1 MKKLLLLLLLFTFS
15 CTQEDAN
22 IELSET
28 QEINV
33 FNIEGTWI
41 LTNLQSEAIVIY
53 AAPNMLQGNM
63 FIIPIDFYNQDDWSV
78 LDATA
83 EYDWF
88 IETTNNQRILTVMGG
103 YFGEGE
109 LLIQNEG
116 DYCNE
121 EWYSLAISDV
131 WWERVDDSCD

>member
-1 MKKLLLLLLLFTFS
+1 MKKLLFLFLLLTFS

-33 FNIEGTWI
+33 FNIEGTW
-41 LTNLQSEAIVIY
+41 LRETHGVEGIVIY
-53 AAPNMLQGNM
+53 AAPDMLSGSM
-63 FIIPIDFYNQDDWSV
+63 FRIPIDFYNQDDWSV

-88 IETTNNQRILTVMGG
+88 IETTNNQRILTVVGG
-103 YFGEGE
+103 YFGESE
-109 LLIQNEG
+109 LIIENEG

-121 EWYSLAISDV
+121 KWHSLAVNDV
-131 WWERVDDSCD
+131 WYERVDDSCD

>member
-1 MKKLLLLLLLFTFS
+1 MKKLLFLFLLLSFS
-15 CTQEDAN
+15 CVQEDVN
-22 IELSET
+22 TESFET

-41 LTNLQSEAIVIY
+41 LKNLESEAIVIY

-88 IETTNNQRILTVMGG
+88 IETINNQRILTVEGG
-103 YFGEGE
+103 YFGTDE
-109 LLIQNEG
+109 LIVENEG

-131 WWERVDDSCD
+131 WYERVDDSCN

>member
-1 MKKLLLLLLLFTFS
+1 MKKLLFLLLFSFS
-15 CTQEDAN
+15 CTQEDAD

-41 LTNLQSEAIVIY
+41 LKNLESDAIVVY
-53 AAPNMLQGNM
+53 AAADMSAGTMLR
-63 FIIPIDFYNQDDWSV
+63 IPIDFYNQDDWSV

-88 IETTNNQRILTVMGG
+88 IETINNQRILTVEGG
-103 YFGEGE
+103 YFGTGE
-109 LLIQNEG
+109 LIVQNEG

-131 WWERVDDSCD
+131 WYERVDDACN

>member
-1 MKKLLLLLLLFTFS
+1 MKKLLLLFLLLSFS
-15 CTQEDAN
+15 CVQEDVN
-22 IELSET
+22 TESFET

-41 LTNLQSEAIVIY
+41 LKNLESEAIVIY

-88 IETTNNQRILTVMGG
+88 IETINNQRILTVEGG
-103 YFGEGE
+103 YFGTDE
-109 LLIQNEG
+109 LIVENEG

-131 WWERVDDSCD
+131 WYERVDDSCN

>member
-1 MKKLLLLLLLFTFS
+1 MKKLLLLFLLLSFS
-15 CTQEDAN
+15 CVQEDVN
-22 IELSET
+22 TESFET

-41 LTNLQSEAIVIY
+41 LKNLESEAIVIY

-88 IETTNNQRILTVMGG
+88 IETINNQRILTVEGG
-103 YFGEGE
+103 YFGTDE
-109 LLIQNEG
+109 LIVENEG

-121 EWYSLAISDV
+121 EWYSLAITDV
-131 WWERVDDSCD
+131 WYERVDDSCD